1 LAPELPEEHY
11 KYQVMHSFGD
21 RKEWIV
27 NMALKI
33 RGSDKK
39 WFKIGQNPLKD
50 IKKHIEEFK
59 EP

>member
-1 LAPELPEEHY
+1 
-11 KYQVMHSFGD
+11 MHDFGD
-21 RKEWIV
+21 RKDWIV

-33 RGSDKK
+33 RGSEKK

-59 EP
+59 SP